1 MKKHKRAKT
10 KSKAS
15 TPMHDP
21 QPDSAGVD
29 IGAKEIWAAVPA
41 ERTEK
46 SIRRFDAFTQNLKAL
61 VKWSLDCGVR
71 SVAMESTG
79 VTESLGD
86 KSSAHNPKPL
96 S

>member
-46 SIRRFDAFTQNLKAL
+46 SIRRFDAFTQDLKAL
-61 VKWSLDCGVR
+61 VKWLLDCGVR

-79 VTESLGD
+79 VTESLRD
-86 KSSAHNPKPL
+86 KSSAYNPKPL